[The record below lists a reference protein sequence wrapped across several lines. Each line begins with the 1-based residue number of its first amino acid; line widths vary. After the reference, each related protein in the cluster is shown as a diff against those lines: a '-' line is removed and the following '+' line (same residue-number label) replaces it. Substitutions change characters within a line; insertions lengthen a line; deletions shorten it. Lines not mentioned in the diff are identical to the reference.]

1 MFGSNRIRELL
12 KVDVRS
18 YAAHTPQAGE
28 NTLDCSLG
36 INPYGFPDKA
46 EEVIRNFDV
55 RRLYQYPHGDEAR
68 NAVVSYWS
76 GKADIEPENVVMT
89 DGSISALCLLVNVF
103 AEKDSE
109 VVCFMPTFTDMVE
122 YARLMGMRV
131 NGVKTRQENNFKED
145 VEELISRITDR
156 TSLVYI
162 DNPNNPTGQSLT
174 LDELRVILEKCEKL
188 GVYCVIDEA
197 YADFLPVEE
206 SAVNLGPEFK
216 CMISVRTFSKGWG
229 LAGARAGYI
238 ITNKELVD
246 FIGKIS
252 NPYMMNEV
260 SRALTAEI
268 LKNPV
273 QPHVHGIDFAII
285 KGALRDACG
294 DQIIMAETDDRIPIC
309 LLRHVDETVDLQ
321 AYLMEADILA
331 CSGAEFEPMGK
342 NCVRLRVPAISQSGK
357 LITAF
362 KRLGKS
368 QGQ

>member
-1 MFGSNRIRELL
+1 MFGSDKIRDLL
-12 KVDVRS
+12 KVDVKS
-18 YAAHTPQAGE
+18 YADHTPQSDE

-46 EEVIRNFDV
+46 EEVIKSFDV
-55 RRLYQYPHGDEAR
+55 NRLYQYPHGDA
-68 NAVVSYWS
+68 AKSSVVEYWA

-103 AEKDSE
+103 AAQDSE
-109 VVCFMPTFTDMVE
+109 VVCFLPTFTNMVE
-122 YARLMGMRV
+122 YSRIMGMKV
-131 NGVKTRQENNFKED
+131 NGVKTREEDNFRENVD
-145 VEELISRITDR
+145 ELIGRITER
-156 TSLVYI
+156 TTLVYI
-162 DNPNNPTGQSLT
+162 DNPNNPTGQTLT
-174 LDELRVILEKCEKL
+174 LDEMRRVLEKCEAL
-188 GVYCVIDEA
+188 GVYCIIDEA
-197 YADFLPVEE
+197 YADFIPVEE

-238 ITNKELVD
+238 ITNKELVE

-260 SRALTAEI
+260 SRALTSEI

-294 DQIIMAETDDRIPIC
+294 DQIVMAETDDRVPIC
-309 LLRHVDETVDLQ
+309 LLRHTDEGVDLQ
-321 AYLMEADILA
+321 GYLMKENILA
-331 CSGAEFEPMGK
+331 CSGEEFEPMGK
-342 NCVRLRVPAISQSGK
+342 NCVRLRVPTISESGK
-357 LITAF
+357 LIMAF
-362 KRLGKS
+362 KRLGKV
-368 QGQ
+368 